1 MANLERERGQ
11 FGQGAELYESTS
23 SLAQRI
29 GQSEV
34 EIGAFA
40 GEGLCLLSMGK
51 LEAAKV
57 QAALVEQRMTA
68 RQGWFQGRELVDAL
82 RVRLA
87 TTEERPAD
95 ALEAFESARRLAEE
109 FDVYSA
115 AWLTAQCADV
125 LFASYPEQ
133 IQQAVQRYAGQVQS
147 LGFADLVR
155 KYKELEDLH
164 AKPT

>member
-1 MANLERERGQ
+1 
-11 FGQGAELYESTS
+11 
-23 SLAQRI
+23 
-29 GQSEV
+29 V

-57 QAALVEQRMTA
+57 QAALVEQRMTT

-125 LFASYPEQ
+125 LFSLYPEQ
-133 IQQAVQRYAGQVQS
+133 IQQAIQRYSGQVQS
-147 LGFADLVR
+147 LGFSELVR
-155 KYKELEDLH
+155 KYEK
-164 AKPT
+164 